1 VEGVVVARVVEANV
15 TALDFRFEQLAHD
28 GFRLVSYGLA
38 APNGQTQTHK
48 VDQLTH

>member
-38 APNGQTQTHK
+38 APRITARLR
-48 VDQLTH
+48 LTSGSF

>member
-38 APNGQTQTHK
+38 VNIAFIGSIFIY
-48 VDQLTH
+48 